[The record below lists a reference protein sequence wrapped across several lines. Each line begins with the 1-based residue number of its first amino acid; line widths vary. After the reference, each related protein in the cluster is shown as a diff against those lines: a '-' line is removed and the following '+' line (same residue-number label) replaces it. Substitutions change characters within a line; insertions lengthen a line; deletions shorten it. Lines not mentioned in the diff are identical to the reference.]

1 MVTVLAAGD
10 VGSTKEAMQ
19 SDAKKNTC
27 SPAPCTMT
35 GYKLVPWFPPVT
47 NPLLLLDTT
56 WLAKRLK
63 ELCVIVGEELP
74 DMARTF

>member
-1 MVTVLAAGD
+1 
-10 VGSTKEAMQ
+10 
-19 SDAKKNTC
+19 
-27 SPAPCTMT
+27 MT
-35 GYKLVPWFPPVT
+35 GYRFVPWFPPVT

-56 WLAKRLK
+56 WLAKRLN